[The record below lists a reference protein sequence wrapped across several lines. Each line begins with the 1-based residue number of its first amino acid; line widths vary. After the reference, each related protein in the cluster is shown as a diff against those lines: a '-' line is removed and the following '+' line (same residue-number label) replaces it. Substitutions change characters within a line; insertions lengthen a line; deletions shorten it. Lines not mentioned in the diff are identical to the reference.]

1 MIARFSLLLYY
12 NTINA
17 INSYEG
23 REEGNQSSSLPLF
36 FLFLLTKYSIEL
48 AKSVESNT
56 CKEDTKRIITV
67 DNKSHIKQK
76 S

>member
-1 MIARFSLLLYY
+1 MLLIPTREGKGETNPLRSQFFSSFSFDKILY
-12 NTINA
+12 ID
-17 INSYEG
+17 I
-23 REEGNQSSSLPLF
+23 
-36 FLFLLTKYSIEL
+36 
-48 AKSVESNT
+48 AKSNESNT

>member
-1 MIARFSLLLYY
+1 MIARFYLLRYY
-12 NTINA
+12 TINA
-17 INSYEG
+17 INTHEG
-23 REEGNQSSSLPLF
+23 REGGNQSSSLPVF
-36 FLFLLTKYSIEL
+36 FLFRLTKYSIEL
-48 AKSVESNT
+48 AKSNESNT

>member
-1 MIARFSLLLYY
+1 MLLIP
-12 NTINA
+12 TR
-17 INSYEG
+17 EG
-23 REEGNQSSSLPLF
+23 KGETNPLRSQSF

-48 AKSVESNT
+48 AKSNESNT